1 MLTVSAGHELH
12 TLLTNPD
19 NEGQWRGLIERVRN
33 VYKGKVS
40 VAFNGNP
47 FFNDVSDGGVPWLDA
62 LDFIGLDCY
71 WPVYTDLTKLEHWW
85 DVASVEDIVA
95 GWQPTVAKMANV
107 VSAAAPFA
115 IPPKVSRRKL
125 WCVEQ
130 AERQDDHVHG
140 SRLPEP
146 QLRLDP
152 RSQRPGARPAGL
164 LLHRQLRQP
173 TRAGT
178 SVRGADPR
186 AVPDGLVR
194 RRVPMAVADGPDS
207 GRQLGRQ
214 LHAAAEARHRGDEG
228 ALHLSG
234 PRAGGANK

>member
-19 NEGQWRGLIERVRN
+19 NEKQWRGLIERVRS

-47 FFNDVSDGGVPWLDA
+47 FFDDVGRGGVPWLDA

-107 VSAAAPFA
+107 VSAAA
-115 IPPKVSRRKL
+115 
-125 WCVEQ
+125 
-130 AERQDDHVHG
+130 G
-140 SRLPEP
+140 SSSLCDSP
-146 QLRLDP
+146 QSL
-152 RSQRPGARPAGL
+152 
-164 LLHRQLRQP
+164 
-173 TRAGT
+173 TT
-178 SVRGADPR
+178 EV
-186 AVPDGLVR
+186 VVR
-194 RRVPMAVADGPDS
+194 RAS
-207 GRQLGRQ
+207 
-214 LHAAAEARHRGDEG
+214 
-228 ALHLSG
+228 
-234 PRAGGANK
+234 